1 MNVPSNE
8 PPDGDFARYVEALV
22 GKPPEDPASA
32 AWALSQRLRNARVA
46 IETGATVAEARAAT
60 TPMTSSGAADV
71 LANAPATPA
80 GSGATQSGVGRSL
93 GAVTATATL
102 AAVARGVS
110 TVLIFA
116 GAAWIA
122 VAMLAPDHLAID
134 PLPGV
139 VALFAGIFV
148 RRKATIAPPA
158 RI

>member
-22 GKPPEDPASA
+22 GKPPEDPTSA

-46 IETGATVAEARAAT
+46 IETGTTVAEARAAT
-60 TPMTSSGAADV
+60 TPMTSTGVAEA
-71 LANAPATPA
+71 LANAPATSA
-80 GSGATQSGVGRSL
+80 GDDSRSGVERSL
-93 GAVTATATL
+93 AATAPAML
-102 AAVARGVS
+102 AALARGVS
-110 TVLIFA
+110 TVLIVA

-122 VAMLAPDHLAID
+122 LAMFAQDHLAID

-148 RRKATIAPPA
+148 RRKATTAAPA
-158 RI
+158 RT